1 LESVLFVVRL
11 SCLLIAGCLLAIG
24 FAEPGAIKA
33 LIHRLVSQDADPFR
47 IGNFVGGLQL
57 MGRLGAVVFLL
68 VALGAPAVPGLLQ
81 MQIGWLRAACSEF
94 RLELKQLFVLCRAEK
109 KLVLL
114 GGLLTLGG
122 IIFRLVY
129 LGRDVRYD
137 EAFSYIE
144 FASRPF
150 LKAISHYPE
159 LNNQILHTIG
169 VWFVTRCFGIAPEVL
184 RLPALV
190 AGVLLI
196 PACGLAAGAFYGRR
210 VFVPAVALMAFL
222 PCWVNFS
229 VNARGYTLQGLF
241 LALGLVSA
249 AFLIRKPELK
259 WPWLGFVICASLAT
273 YTVPTSILIFS
284 SLGVWLLCQ
293 DVSRWRHWLVA
304 SLVAGLMVLLLYS
317 PVFLYSGWSAV
328 FGNKYVMPISTTE
341 YWANAPGMVQKVLKL
356 IVLGFDGKVS
366 VIVAVILVGSFFVPI
381 AKGMGR
387 TRVPLAFFMVLS
399 AVGYSLT
406 RQALGYPRIWLYLT
420 IPMILVLA
428 WGVAEMAET
437 FPVLRRRTLLL
448 FVVCF
453 PIVAVA
459 SSIRSSALIEETSGY
474 RNPHVIEAA
483 HLLNQLAKPGQ
494 SRITAHILSDHMLTY
509 YLRLLH
515 PKTEACWHDNRPGTP
530 IFLYV
535 EVPESGTEKEL
546 FAALDKAKKNQYR
559 PAILEIRHRR
569 NEEFHLIRRWPMA
582 ALLRIDPLP

>member
-1 LESVLFVVRL
+1 VLVVGRL
-11 SCLLIAGCLLAIG
+11 SCLLIAGCLLAFG
-24 FAEPGAIKA
+24 LAEPGAIQA
-33 LIHRLVSQDADPFR
+33 LVHRLVSQNADPLR
-47 IGNFVGGLQL
+47 IGNVVGGLQWT
-57 MGRLGAVVFLL
+57 GRLGAVVFLL
-68 VALGAPAVPGLLQ
+68 AALGAPAVPGLLQ
-81 MQIGWLRAACSEF
+81 MQIGWLRAACLEF
-94 RLELKQLFVLCRAEK
+94 RLELKQFFVLCLAEK
-109 KLVLL
+109 KLVLW

-122 IIFRLVY
+122 VVFRLVY

-137 EAFSYIE
+137 EAFTYVE

-159 LNNQILHTIG
+159 PNNQILHTIG
-169 VWFVTRCFGIAPEVL
+169 VWVVTRCFGIAPEVL

-304 SLVAGLMVLLLYS
+304 SLVAGLMVLLLYT

-328 FGNKYVMPISTTE
+328 FRNKYVMPISKSE
-341 YWANAPGMVQKVLKL
+341 YLANAAGMLEKVLKL
-356 IVLGFDGKVS
+356 FVLGFDGKVA
-366 VIVAVILVGSFFVPI
+366 VIVALILVGSFFVPI

-387 TRVPLAFFMVLS
+387 TRLPLAFFMVLS

-437 FPVLRRRTLLL
+437 FPAFRRRALLL
-448 FVVCF
+448 FAVCF

-459 SSIRSSALIEETSGY
+459 SSIRSAALIEETSGH
-474 RNPHVIEAA
+474 RNPYVVEAS
-483 HLLNQLAKPGQ
+483 HLLNQLAQPRQ
-494 SRITAHILSDHMLTY
+494 SRITAHILIDHMLVY
-509 YLRLLH
+509 SLRSLH
-515 PKTEACWHDNRPGTP
+515 PETEACWHDTRRGTP
-530 IFLYV
+530 IFILL
-535 EVPESGTEKEL
+535 EVPEFGGEKEL
-546 FAALDKAKKNQYR
+546 FAALDVARKNQYR
-559 PAILEIRHRR
+559 AAIHEIRNRP
-569 NEEFHLIRRWPMA
+569 NEHFQLIQRWPRA